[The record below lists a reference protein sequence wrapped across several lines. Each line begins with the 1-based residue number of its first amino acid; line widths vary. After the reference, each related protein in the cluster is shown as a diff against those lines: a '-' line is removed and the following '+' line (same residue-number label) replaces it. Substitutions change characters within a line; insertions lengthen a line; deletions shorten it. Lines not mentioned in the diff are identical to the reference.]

1 MGNWLE
7 RGVIYLALADTK
19 NLHVESVKRM
29 HELPDESL
37 GCNGYGL
44 NRLVGV

>member
-7 RGVIYLALADTK
+7 RGEMHLALADTK
-19 NLHVESVKRM
+19 NLQVESVERKY
-29 HELPDESL
+29 ELLDESL